1 VEHGSEAVGCLKGKA
16 KVSAP
21 TLDRARASRHIVAML
36 IETEATP
43 NPATLKF
50 LPGRSVM
57 DAGTRDFAS
66 PEEAEASPL
75 AEALFGLGDV
85 TGVFFGRDFV
95 SVTAAPG
102 VDWSSLKP
110 DVLALLMDHFT
121 AQIPLFRAGRAD
133 FSVPAEE
140 SFAENPED
148 ADIVAQIK
156 DLIDTRVRP
165 AVANDGGDI
174 VYRGFDKG
182 KVYLQMQGACSGC
195 PSSSATLKNGIEQL
209 LRYYVPEVTEVRA
222 V

>member
-1 VEHGSEAVGCLKGKA
+1 
-16 KVSAP
+16 
-21 TLDRARASRHIVAML
+21 ML
-36 IETEATP
+36 IETETTP

-50 LPGRSVM
+50 LPGRTVM
-57 DAGTRDFAS
+57 DAGTRDFAT

-95 SVTAAPG
+95 SVTAGPG
-102 VDWSSLKP
+102 SEWRDLKP
-110 DVLALLMDHFT
+110 DVLSILLDHFSG
-121 AQIPLFRAGRAD
+121 QMPLFRQTGAG
-133 FSVPAEE
+133 FSVPAADEE
-140 SFAENPED
+140 VTTDDPADAE
-148 ADIVAQIK
+148 IVAQIRE
-156 DLIDTRVRP
+156 LIDTRVRP

-182 KVYLQMQGACSGC
+182 KVFLRMQGACAGC